1 MILFITG
8 MILPPNVIM
17 THLNYI
23 LQDNRPPPELP
34 VGVLTAEN
42 RDTWA
47 TVREQLLNAGINSSY
62 YSFGHIL

>member
-1 MILFITG
+1 
-8 MILPPNVIM
+8 M

-47 TVREQLLNAGINSSY
+47 TVREQLLNAGI
-62 YSFGHIL
+62 YSLCDSLVHIYN

>member
-1 MILFITG
+1 
-8 MILPPNVIM
+8 M